1 MSTMR
6 WEKMDSRTTPWSD
19 ETLPSISP
27 LARNLE
33 AEIVVVGAGIAGL
46 SCAYLLTERGFRVTV
61 LEARAPGAGM
71 TGRSTAHIANAVDE
85 GWRRLVQ
92 SRGAEVA
99 RIAANAYRAGIAK
112 IEQIQRTESIACDFA
127 PVPGYL
133 VGTSDQIADLEAEK
147 AAAAAAGVRA
157 VGFTDVRPFP
167 GARDGA
173 VLSFPGQARLHPTK
187 YTNGLA
193 RAVLRR
199 GGEILQAHVRGAVP
213 TPALGLTTD
222 DGFIVSA
229 ARAIVIA
236 DNAQLLFGGPEYPQE
251 LYTSYVMAGPVAKGA
266 VPDAVSWDLDEP
278 YHYARLQPS
287 HDGTRDIL
295 IVGGADHK
303 TSEPHAPD
311 AQFHILET
319 WARSRFPMLGPLS
332 ARWTGNLKQTADNL
346 AFLGRAQRV
355 NNVYIID
362 GDGGLGFNHAMIG
375 ALIIRDMIDGTE
387 RGETRPWREIFE
399 PCRYG
404 DVRHPLLPGD

>member
-1 MSTMR
+1 MTPPS
-6 WEKMDSRTTPWSD
+6 TPWA
-19 ETLPSISP
+19 EEPLHALKPPS
-27 LARNLE
+27 RNLE
-33 AEIVVVGAGIAGL
+33 AEIVVIGAGIAGL
-46 SCAYLLTERGFRVTV
+46 SCAYILTERGYRVTV
-61 LEARAPGAGM
+61 LEARAPAAGM

-85 GWRRLVQ
+85 GWRRLVEC
-92 SRGAEVA
+92 RGADVA
-99 RIAANAYRAGIAK
+99 QIAATAYRAGIAK
-112 IEQIQRTESIACDFA
+112 IEQIQRTENIACDFA

-133 VGTSDQIADLEAEK
+133 VGTSDQIAKLKAEQ
-147 AAAAAAGVRA
+147 AAAAVAGVTA

-167 GARDGA
+167 GARNGA

-187 YTNGLA
+187 YTNGLV
-193 RAVLRR
+193 RAILRR
-199 GGEILQAHVRGAVP
+199 GGEILQAHVRGAAHTP
-213 TPALGLTTD
+213 TLELTTD
-222 DGFIVSA
+222 TGFTVSA
-229 ARAIVIA
+229 TRAIVIA

-251 LYTSYVMAGPVAKGA
+251 LYTSYVMAGPVAKGD

-287 HDGTRDIL
+287 FDGTHDIL

-303 TSEPHAPD
+303 TSEAHAPD
-311 AQFHILET
+311 EQFHILET

-346 AFLGRAQRV
+346 AFLGRAQQMD
-355 NNVYIID
+355 NVYIID

-387 RGETRPWREIFE
+387 RSETRCWREIFE